1 MNPADPPARADY
13 VAADAAQRRR
23 SAALAGHAGDLTTA
37 TALLA
42 DPDAG
47 VRVAALGA
55 VARCD
60 AIDADVCSQAVAD
73 PDPNVRRRLAEEL
86 GRQRPADPG
95 RRLRA
100 LQVALHLLD
109 DPDPMAAEAAA
120 WSVGELAGP
129 DPDHDDDDRPDDDRA
144 DDDRPN
150 DVTAPA
156 GVTDALSR
164 TATDH
169 PDQLVRESAV
179 AALGAV
185 GDVAGLAAVLTA
197 TTDKPAVRR
206 RAVIALASFLGEP
219 GVDEALQRATADRD
233 WQVRQAADMLLD
245 TSD

>member
-55 VARCD
+55 LARCD

>member
-1 MNPADPPARADY
+1 MNPADPPARADS
-13 VAADAAQRRR
+13 VVADAAQRRR

-55 VARCD
+55 LARCD

-95 RRLRA
+95 RRLQA
-100 LQVALHLLD
+100 LQVALRLLD

-129 DPDHDDDDRPDDDRA
+129 DPDHDDDDRPN
-144 DDDRPN
+144 DDRPN

-164 TATDH
+164 AATDH

-245 TSD
+245 PSD